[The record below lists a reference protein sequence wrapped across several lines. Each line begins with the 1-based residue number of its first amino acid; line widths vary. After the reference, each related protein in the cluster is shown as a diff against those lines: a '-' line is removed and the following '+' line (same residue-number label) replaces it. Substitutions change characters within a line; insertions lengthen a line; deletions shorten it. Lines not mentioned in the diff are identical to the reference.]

1 MKSGKRKTRLICFI
15 LTMLLSVCALCAC
28 RADAARKIDKFASD
42 VSGVISGII
51 DDNDSDY
58 RQYLEDMQ
66 PKIYSIYY

>member
-1 MKSGKRKTRLICFI
+1 
-15 LTMLLSVCALCAC
+15 MLLSVCALCAC

-66 PKIYSIYY
+66 PKIYSIYD